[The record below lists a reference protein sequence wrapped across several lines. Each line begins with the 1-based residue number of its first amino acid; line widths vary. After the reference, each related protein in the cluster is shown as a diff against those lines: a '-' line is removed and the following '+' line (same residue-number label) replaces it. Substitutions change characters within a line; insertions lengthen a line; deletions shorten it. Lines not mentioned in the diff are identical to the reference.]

1 MRHYPQIVVGLIFK
15 SSRPSTPSMVWP
27 AAFVVATRLGIT
39 PGRYSACTGL
49 FSVVL
54 VRYCQLLAAMSAA
67 RSQHAATILCSHA
80 LAEAM
85 LVYAATI
92 VRLKC
97 SFHCLILI
105 YLLYVHTFGLQNYSL
120 FLKPPRFK
128 VLLAMILCI
137 FLEKSLSFLPEYV

>member
-1 MRHYPQIVVGLIFK
+1 M
-15 SSRPSTPSMVWP
+15 
-27 AAFVVATRLGIT
+27 
-39 PGRYSACTGL
+39 
-49 FSVVL
+49 VL

-120 FLKPPRFK
+120 FLKQPRFK

-137 FLEKSLSFLPEYV
+137 FLEKSLSFLAEYV

>member
-1 MRHYPQIVVGLIFK
+1 MYYYYRYKK
-15 SSRPSTPSMVWP
+15 SSKPSLFDKECLLL
-27 AAFVVATRLGIT
+27 FVASDWLASPEDLTCRSRL
-39 PGRYSACTGL
+39 L
-49 FSVVL
+49 SVVL

-120 FLKPPRFK
+120 FLKQPRFK

-137 FLEKSLSFLPEYV
+137 FLEKSLSFLAEYV